1 MKVMVVFCWLFLG
14 ACVVKAQ
21 DLYVFEGSS
30 VTFPEKID
38 VYYPNPKV
46 SLSEDL
52 CMKLA
57 LFDMI
62 YTKKID
68 PSTRKVM
75 SSTEI
80 IKPDL
85 YYSIRK
91 LADYYCKCLK
101 KGQMVHENAE
111 IELKSILDKCIQIVS
126 KDTAP
131 IEAEL
136 RAANNPAEIVGV
148 FNKIII
154 K

>member
-14 ACVVKAQ
+14 AYLVKAQ

-30 VTFPEKID
+30 VTFPGKID
-38 VYYPNPKV
+38 VYYPKV

-52 CMKLA
+52 CVKLA

-68 PSTRKVM
+68 SSTRKVM

-101 KGQMVHENAE
+101 KGQMVRENAE
-111 IELKSILDKCIQIVS
+111 SELKSILDKCIQIAS

-136 RAANNPAEIVGV
+136 RAANNPEEIVGV
-148 FNKIII
+148 FNKIVI